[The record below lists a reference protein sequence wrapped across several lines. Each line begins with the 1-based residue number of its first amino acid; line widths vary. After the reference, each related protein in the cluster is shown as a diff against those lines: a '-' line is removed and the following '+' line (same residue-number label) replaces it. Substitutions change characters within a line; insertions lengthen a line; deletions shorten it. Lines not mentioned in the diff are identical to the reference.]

1 MFQVQSSSPLS
12 PSPTISCFSDLVL
25 VSTFPAI
32 DSVLSPKSPFPLPPV
47 FLSLPDQQ
55 SFHQVSRFSKVV
67 TDSRLAASTLDY
79 FSLSEFI
86 TRCTARP
93 LFHRLPFRLSL
104 TTTQFR
110 HSRFGKSARL
120 TRIHLRAVRECNWVC
135 CFVRK
140 WRCQRR
146 VDQPRSS

>member
-1 MFQVQSSSPLS
+1 MFQVQSSSTLS

-25 VSTFPAI
+25 VSAFPAI

-47 FLSLPDQQ
+47 NLSLPDQQ

-93 LFHRLPFRLSL
+93 LSHRLPFRLSL

-110 HSRFGKSARL
+110 HSRFWKVSTPHSNSPASCSRVQLGL
-120 TRIHLRAVRECNWVC
+120 LLQRAELALSTTC
-135 CFVRK
+135 
-140 WRCQRR
+140 
-146 VDQPRSS
+146 